1 MNWPR
6 WKFIQLLIAHVTAFV
21 VACLKSLVKKSH
33 NLIWDR
39 ISLYDLIAIVV
50 FFNQWQLFREIEVAG
65 ILWRGQRT
73 ASCFLTMRHTMDSRD
88 RVEKI
93 VQVKNLKRWKFEE
106 KWKFLRR
113 PIKEWFRIR
122 NPSNWEWMKIWKMTI
137 LNGQTKEWCWMR
149 NVSKLKIDENL
160 KDENFKW
167 PNWGMI
173 LKQMPQTR
181 KWKKM
186 SSFWWQN
193 SEK

>member
-1 MNWPR
+1 M
-6 WKFIQLLIAHVTAFV
+6 
-21 VACLKSLVKKSH
+21 
-33 NLIWDR
+33 
-39 ISLYDLIAIVV
+39 DL
-50 FFNQWQLFREIEVAG
+50 
-65 ILWRGQRT
+65 
-73 ASCFLTMRHTMDSRD
+73 RD
-88 RVEKI
+88 RVGKI
-93 VQVKNLKRWKFEE
+93 VRMKNLKRWKFEE

-186 SSFWWQN
+186 SYFWWQN
-193 SEK
+193 FLKKKINWTFLMMRICCENDWWWCLLTSWLVNWGDGGWLACQSFVAGFSAWSPPIEESKVE

>member
-1 MNWPR
+1 MFLQPSDS
-6 WKFIQLLIAHVTAFV
+6 
-21 VACLKSLVKKSH
+21 CLVKWKSLLFYGEVRE
-33 NLIWDR
+33 LRLVFW
-39 ISLYDLIAIVV
+39 LCVAMDL
-50 FFNQWQLFREIEVAG
+50 
-65 ILWRGQRT
+65 
-73 ASCFLTMRHTMDSRD
+73 RD
-88 RVEKI
+88 RVGKI
-93 VQVKNLKRWKFEE
+93 VRMKNLKRWKFEE

-186 SSFWWQN
+186 SYFWWQN
-193 SEK
+193 FLKKK